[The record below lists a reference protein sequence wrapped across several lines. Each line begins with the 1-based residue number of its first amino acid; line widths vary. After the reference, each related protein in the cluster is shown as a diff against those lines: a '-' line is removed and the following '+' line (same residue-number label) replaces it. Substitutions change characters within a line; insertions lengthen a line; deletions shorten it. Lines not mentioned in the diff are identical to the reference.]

1 MRIVSVIFYVVIII
15 LGISFAAL
23 NAQSVELNLYIK
35 QISMPI
41 SILVIIMLAIGF
53 FIGFCF
59 TICRQWRQKR
69 EIREL
74 KSRLSMAEKEVKN
87 LRSIPLSD
95 DH

>member
-1 MRIVSVIFYVVIII
+1 MRIVSVIFYVIVII

-23 NAQSVELNLYIK
+23 NAKSVQLNLYIK

-53 FIGFCF
+53 FVGFFF
-59 TICRQWRQKR
+59 TLFRQWRQKC

-74 KSRLSMAEKEVKN
+74 KSKLSMAEKEVKN